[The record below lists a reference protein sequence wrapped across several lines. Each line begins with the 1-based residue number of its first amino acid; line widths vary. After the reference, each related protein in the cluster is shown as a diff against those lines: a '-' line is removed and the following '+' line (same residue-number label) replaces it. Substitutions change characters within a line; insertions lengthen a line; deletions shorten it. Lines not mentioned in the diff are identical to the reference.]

1 MTVTI
6 YLKKPREK
14 KTIIFALSI
23 IDNKHTLGVGFKYP
37 ILPLYFE
44 KERIR
49 KVVIKSED

>member
-14 KTIIFALSI
+14 QIINFALSI
-23 IDNKHTLGVGFKYP
+23 IDNRRTLGVGFGYT
-37 ILPLYFE
+37 IEPLHFE

-49 KVVIKSED
+49 KVVIKDAN